1 MSRAAAVHML
11 SSYYYNFVYIHCLPL
26 SACSLAATT
35 TAAFT
40 QTIQATTTSE
50 AATQTMYGKWSVAP

>member
-35 TAAFT
+35 TAACT
-40 QTIQATTTSE
+40 QTTAAEATTTSE
-50 AATQTMYGKWSVAP
+50 AATQTMYGK